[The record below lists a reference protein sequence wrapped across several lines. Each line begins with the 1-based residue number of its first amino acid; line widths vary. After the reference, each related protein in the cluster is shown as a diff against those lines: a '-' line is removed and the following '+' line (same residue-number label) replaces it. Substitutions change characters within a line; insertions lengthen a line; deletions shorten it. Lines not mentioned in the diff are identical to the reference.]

1 MTLSLYILQDTSG
14 RDVSYENIA
23 VNKTPT
29 VEEVGV
35 GSTVLFHQARY
46 GGRLQLLFTYASLT
60 IYLRLKILTL
70 YLRFI
75 YDSLTLHSAF
85 KVQP

>member
-46 GGRLQLLFTYASLT
+46 GGTLQLH
-60 IYLRLKILTL
+60 
-70 YLRFI
+70 FI
-75 YDSLTLHSAF
+75 YTSFTLH
-85 KVQP
+85 